1 MERKKLIF
9 IVTITHIFTYI
20 LCGLI
25 FLNVFN
31 YAPSFEQSTLLRN
44 TDELIVGLAPLFQI
58 IRGLLYSL
66 IFILLEK
73 SMFISKNSWFK
84 IWLVLIILGIFNV
97 PITADGSIE
106 GFIYLNPTN
115 EPLNIKI
122 GGLIEVLTQT
132 LLFSVIINF
141 LYWKILKKSK

>member
-25 FLNVFN
+25 FLNIFN
-31 YAPSFEQSTLLRN
+31 YTPSFEQSALFRN
-44 TDELIVGLAPLFQI
+44 MDELIVGLAPLFQI
-58 IRGLLYSL
+58 LRGLLYSL

-141 LYWKILKKSK
+141 SYWKILKKSK